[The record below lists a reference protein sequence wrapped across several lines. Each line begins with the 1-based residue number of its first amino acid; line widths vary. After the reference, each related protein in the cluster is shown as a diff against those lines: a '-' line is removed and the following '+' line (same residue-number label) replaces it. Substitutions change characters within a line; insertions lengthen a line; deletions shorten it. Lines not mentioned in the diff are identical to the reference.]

1 MSSLILKPGREKS
14 LQRRHPWVFSGAV
27 AKIKGDPQAGDT
39 VEIRSAEGGFL
50 GRGAYSPSSNIVAR
64 IWTWRESEAVD
75 AAFFRRRLE
84 AALAARQAVVSREES
99 DALRLVYAES
109 DGLPGFIVDRYGDT
123 LVMQVGT
130 AGAEAWRDTV
140 ADLLLELTG
149 AKGIYERSDAD
160 ARELEGLP
168 PRSAPLRGE
177 PATETVI
184 REHGLSLKV
193 DIAHGHKTGFYLDQ
207 RANRARVG
215 LLAKE
220 REVLNCFSYS
230 GGFTL
235 HALAGGAKSVL
246 SLDASGDA
254 LALGAENVRLNSL
267 PEDRVQWL
275 EGDAFKA
282 LRKFR
287 DEGRKFD
294 LVILDPP
301 KFAPTAAHAEKAARG
316 YKDINLL
323 GFKLLRPGGLL
334 ATFSCSGGIDAA
346 LFQKIVAG
354 AALDAGVDATIVDYL
369 HQGPDHPIS
378 LAFPES
384 AYLKGLICRVN

>member
-130 AGAEAWRDTV
+130 AGAEAWRDTM
-140 ADLLLELTG
+140 AELLLELTG

-207 RANRARVG
+207 RANRVRVG

-267 PEDRVQWL
+267 PEDSAQWL

-323 GFKLLRPGGLL
+323 GFKLLRLGGLL

-369 HQGPDHPIS
+369 HQGPDHPVS

>member
-27 AKIKGDPQAGDT
+27 AKIKGDPQPGET
-39 VEIRSAEGGFL
+39 VEVRSAEGGFL

-64 IWTWRESEAVD
+64 IWTWRESEAID
-75 AAFFRRRLE
+75 AAFFRHRLE
-84 AALAARQAVVSREES
+84 AALAARQAMVLGEES

-130 AGAEAWRDTV
+130 VGAEAWRDTV

-160 ARELEGLP
+160 VRELEGLP
-168 PRSAPLRGE
+168 SRTAPLRGE
-177 PATETVI
+177 PAEETVI
-184 REHGLSLKV
+184 REYGLSLKV
-193 DIAHGHKTGFYLDQ
+193 DIARGHKTGFYLDQ
-207 RANRARVG
+207 RANRARLG
-215 LLAKE
+215 RLAQD

-254 LALGAENVRLNSL
+254 LALGAENVRLNGL
-267 PEDRVQWL
+267 PEDRAQWL

-354 AALDAGVDATIVDYL
+354 AALDAGVDASIVDYL
-369 HQGPDHPIS
+369 HQGPDHPVA

-384 AYLKGLICRVN
+384 AYLKGLVLQVR

>member
-75 AAFFRRRLE
+75 AAFFRLRLE

-130 AGAEAWRDTV
+130 AGAEAWRDTM

-267 PEDRVQWL
+267 PEDRAQWL

-323 GFKLLRPGGLL
+323 GFKLLRLGGLL

-369 HQGPDHPIS
+369 HQGPDHPVS

>member
-14 LQRRHPWVFSGAV
+14 LQRRHPWVFSGAI
-27 AKIKGDPQAGDT
+27 AKIKGEPQAGDT

-75 AAFFRRRLE
+75 AAFFRRRLD
-84 AALAARQAVVSREES
+84 AALSARRAVLPGEDS

-160 ARELEGLP
+160 VRELEGLP

-177 PATETVI
+177 PATATVI

-215 LLAKE
+215 LLAKD

-254 LALGAENVRLNSL
+254 LALGAENVRLNGL
-267 PEDRVQWL
+267 PEDRAQWL

-294 LVILDPP
+294 LVVLDPP

-354 AALDAGVDATIVDYL
+354 AALDAGVDATIVDFL
-369 HQGPDHPIS
+369 HQGPDHPVS